1 MDRYNPKGQGMEL
14 RVKHYDKRVQEVERV
29 FGGEME

>member
-14 RVKHYDKRVQEVERV
+14 RVKSYDKRGQEVERE
-29 FGGEME
+29 FGGRE